1 MPLSDRRRSTV
12 DVTPDYPLIARA
24 LAATRHDL
32 APEHW
37 HKGAP
42 AVDAQG
48 RETELHDCKSI
59 AWCVQGIL
67 LRHVL
72 TGSNATI
79 RAAIH
84 LLHRTASRLS
94 GGRFDTLFAF
104 NDDPAT
110 TATDIDRLLAVALA
124 EAESLAF
131 RPSNAV
137 ATKAN
142 QTILETVRRKQ
153 PSSTLP

>member
-1 MPLSDRRRSTV
+1 MPHCDRRRSAF
-12 DVTPDYPLIARA
+12 DVTPDYALIARA
-24 LAATRHDL
+24 LAATQRDL

-37 HKGAP
+37 HKGAA

-48 RETELHDCKSI
+48 LETEPHDCKSV

-72 TGSNATI
+72 AGSNATI
-79 RAAIH
+79 RAAIQ
-84 LLHRTASRLS
+84 LLHRTASWLS

-110 TATDIDRLLAVALA
+110 TLTDIDRLLAVALA
-124 EAESLAF
+124 EAERLAF
-131 RPSNAV
+131 RPQNAGG
-137 ATKAN
+137 ARPNRA
-142 QTILETVRRKQ
+142 ILDTAHGKQ
-153 PSSTLP
+153 QGCALP

>member
-1 MPLSDRRRSTV
+1 MPLAERRRAAG
-12 DVTPDYPLIARA
+12 DAIPDYALITRA
-24 LAATRHDL
+24 LAATRRDL

-37 HKGAP
+37 HKGAS
-42 AVDAQG
+42 AVDARG
-48 RETELHDCKSI
+48 RETEPGDSQSV

-79 RAAIH
+79 RAAIQ

-94 GGRFDTLFAF
+94 QGRYETLFAF

-110 TATDIDRLLAVALA
+110 TFADIDQLLGAALA
-124 EAESLAF
+124 EAERLALQPPDIAALPVSAPVVDPDQRGIRNCSLD
-131 RPSNAV
+131 
-137 ATKAN
+137 
-142 QTILETVRRKQ
+142 
-153 PSSTLP
+153 